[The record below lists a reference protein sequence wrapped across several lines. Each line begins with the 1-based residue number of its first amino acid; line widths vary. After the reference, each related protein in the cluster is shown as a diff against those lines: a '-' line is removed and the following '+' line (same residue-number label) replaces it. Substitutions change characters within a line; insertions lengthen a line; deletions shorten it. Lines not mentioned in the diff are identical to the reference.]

1 MLILAS
7 ASPRRKEL
15 LSNLNIDFKIITSKI
30 EELISESENPST
42 VAMSL
47 SFQKALSVANNVN
60 ENDIVIG
67 ADTIVVLDGEILGKP
82 IDEKDA
88 FNMIKKLSGKY
99 HEVITGISVVRLSDN
114 KKIIDQEITKVKM
127 KKLDIDK
134 INRYINTKE
143 PLDKAGSYGIQGYG
157 SLLVEKIEGDY
168 FNVVGLPVGKLEEIL
183 CKHFDIN
190 II

>member
-15 LSNLNIDFKIITSKI
+15 LSNLNMNFKVISSEI
-30 EELISESENPST
+30 EEFISEKESPST

-47 SFQKALSVANNVN
+47 SFQKALSVANTVG
-60 ENDIVIG
+60 EKDIVIG

-82 IDEKDA
+82 TDEEDA
-88 FNMIKKLSGKY
+88 LNMIKKLSGKY
-99 HEVITGISVVRLSDN
+99 HEVITGISIVRLYDN
-114 KKIIDQEITKVKM
+114 KKIIDHSITKVKM
-127 KKLDIDK
+127 KELDIDK
-134 INRYINTKE
+134 IQRYINTKE

-157 SLLVEKIEGDY
+157 SLFVEKIEGDY
-168 FNVVGLPVGKLEEIL
+168 FNVVGLPVGKLEEML
-183 CKHFDIN
+183 YRHFNIN

>member
-15 LSNLNIDFKIITSKI
+15 LSNLNMNFKVISSEI
-30 EELISESENPST
+30 EEFISEKESPST

-47 SFQKALSVANNVN
+47 SFQKALSVANTVD
-60 ENDIVIG
+60 EKDIVIG

-82 IDEKDA
+82 TDEEDA
-88 FNMIKKLSGKY
+88 LNMIKKLSGKY
-99 HEVITGISVVRLSDN
+99 HEVITGISIVRLYDN
-114 KKIIDQEITKVKM
+114 KKIIDHSITKVKM
-127 KKLDIDK
+127 KELDIDK
-134 INRYINTKE
+134 IQRYINTKE

-157 SLLVEKIEGDY
+157 SLFVEKIEGDY
-168 FNVVGLPVGKLEEIL
+168 FNVVGLPVGKLEEML
-183 CKHFDIN
+183 YRHFNIN